1 MTGKFNVT
9 HMLFPIPIWM
19 RFNNNAPVKVLA
31 WNHTNGSAIT
41 VKANSGIKGFAD
53 LGGKQIAVPY
63 WYSIHNIILQM
74 GLRKVGLD
82 PVIQNQSIPLK
93 PTEVNLFI
101 LPPSDMPAAL
111 AGNKIDGYIVA
122 EPFNATGEMK
132 IGARIMRFTGDIWK
146 NHPCCVVV
154 MNEILCRS
162 RPAFTQK
169 VINAIVRAQL
179 WTLNNR
185 AEAASILSRDGN
197 KYLPTPEKILLRAF
211 KRYDLSTYGN
221 GIVPQAILHP
231 NWDISRIG
239 FQPYPYP
246 SATRLIVREMGH
258 TFMEGDASF
267 LKRLD
272 ADFVAKDLVDD
283 TFVKKAIANIGGP
296 EKFKSIDI
304 ERPWEREE
312 IIEL

>member
-1 MTGKFNVT
+1 
-9 HMLFPIPIWM
+9 
-19 RFNNNAPVKVLA
+19 
-31 WNHTNGSAIT
+31 
-41 VKANSGIKGFAD
+41 
-53 LGGKQIAVPY
+53 
-63 WYSIHNIILQM
+63 
-74 GLRKVGLD
+74 
-82 PVIQNQSIPLK
+82 
-93 PTEVNLFI
+93 
-101 LPPSDMPAAL
+101 
-111 AGNKIDGYIVA
+111 
-122 EPFNATGEMK
+122 
-132 IGARIMRFTGDIWK
+132 MRFTGDIWK

-211 KRYDLSTYGN
+211 KGYDLSTYGN

-231 NWDISRIG
+231 NWNISRIG

-246 SATRLIVREMGH
+246 SATRFIVREMGH
-258 TFMEGDASF
+258 TLMEGNAAF

-272 ADFVAKDLVDD
+272 SDFVAKDLVDD

-296 EKFKSIDI
+296 EKFKSMDI
-304 ERPWEREE
+304 EHPWEREE